1 MQQPVPERLQV
12 SPFLVLYLI
21 MSMQI
26 GIGVLGYQRIIA
38 KSAGYDAWISVL
50 ASGLSIHIIIWM
62 IYKIC
67 GNVEGDIVAANAYVF
82 GKKIGNVIS
91 AFFIIYLLIFAM
103 AVLRTYIE
111 VIQVWMFPEISAF
124 WYSFIFL
131 ILSIY
136 IVFGGF
142 RTVTGVAFFC
152 IVLPSYLLLTFGFT
166 LKYADFRNLLPI
178 FDHSVKELATSAYNM
193 SLTYIGFEIP
203 LFFYPFI
210 KDAPKSQK
218 WAHLG
223 VFLTTIIYTIL
234 AIITFSFFSEGQ
246 LAKSIWATLDMWK
259 IVTMPFVERFEYI
272 GIANWNLIILPNVC
286 IALWGGSMILK
297 RAFKLRQRKGV
308 IGLALICLVAIM
320 FFDTR
325 AKINLLNDWTAKIG
339 FAVTYVYIPFLF
351 LATWIAKKVK
361 NKNEN

>member
-1 MQQPVPERLQV
+1 MMQQPVPERLQI

-38 KSAGYDAWISVL
+38 EAAGYDAWISVL
-50 ASGLSIHIIIWM
+50 GAGLSIHVIVWM

-67 GNVEGDIVAANAYVF
+67 GTVEGDIVAANAYVF
-82 GKKIGNVIS
+82 GKKIGALVS
-91 AFFIIYLLIFAM
+91 SFFVIYLLIFAL
-103 AVLRTYIE
+103 AVLRTFIE
-111 VIQVWMFPEISAF
+111 VIQVWMFPEMSIF
-124 WYSFIFL
+124 WFSLVFL
-131 ILSIY
+131 LLSVY

-142 RTVTGVAFFC
+142 RTVTGIAFFC
-152 IVLPSYLLLTFGFT
+152 IVLPSYLLLTFGFAVRF
-166 LKYADFRNLLPI
+166 ADYRNLLPI
-178 FDHSVKELATSAYNM
+178 FDHSLKEFATSAYKM

-223 VFLTTIIYTIL
+223 VLLTTVIYTLL
-234 AIITFSFFSEGQ
+234 AIITFMYFSEAQ
-246 LAKSIWATLDMWK
+246 LAKSIWATLEMWK

-272 GIANWNLIILPNVC
+272 GIANWNLIILPNIC
-286 IALWGGSMILK
+286 IALWGSSIILK

-308 IGLALICLVAIM
+308 IILAIVCLISIL
-320 FFDTR
+320 FLDTR
-325 AKINLLNDWTAKIG
+325 AKINFLNDWTGKIG
-339 FAVTYVYIPFLF
+339 FAVTYVYVPFLF
-351 LATWIAKKVK
+351 FATMIAKKVK
-361 NKNEN
+361 SK